1 MPCSIQRSKAQPTL
15 RMWQRIACSAA
26 GPSRAPIASNRTPVL
41 GRRIVRPAAQAELGA
56 RQRRQ
61 LAPQHP
67 GGLGQEAVV
76 GALVDR
82 GVERHVGGVNGLDV
96 VGTAQR
102 RVAPGEGRLEPLPL
116 RARHLAGRQPG
127 ADRLDL
133 LHGLEQLGQPG
144 RLQARDDRAAMRP
157 QLDQIHGR
165 QLLERLAH
173 RRARHGKALRHR
185 HLVQPLPR
193 RQLAAHDRLGDGV
206 PQRIGPCAPRLDRP
220 GPDLFQN
227 RSPARG
233 KPGLCRRVADRVNGG
248 RGFPPRHR
256 RPTGTVLR
264 RFAHAAYKGT
274 GLDVSGAMSM
284 LAAQSA

>member
-1 MPCSIQRSKAQPTL
+1 MVSTS
-15 RMWQRIACSAA
+15 
-26 GPSRAPIASNRTPVL
+26 
-41 GRRIVRPAAQAELGA
+41 
-56 RQRRQ
+56 
-61 LAPQHP
+61 LAPRSAGSH
-67 GGLGQEAVV
+67 
-76 GALVDR
+76 R
-82 GVERHVGGVNGLDV
+82 VED
-96 VGTAQR
+96 
-102 RVAPGEGRLEPLPL
+102 RLEPLPL

-173 RRARHGKALRHR
+173 RRARHGEALRHR
-185 HLVQPLPR
+185 HLVEPLPR

-233 KPGLCRRVADRVNGG
+233 KPGLCRRVAGGVNGG
-248 RGFPPRHR
+248 GGHSMLRTLPSREARPSPRSRATPSPDPR
-256 RPTGTVLR
+256 RPLSTPRPATPGLRCRGRPPCRRPAVPAACRTVPSAR
-264 RFAHAAYKGT
+264 RPCGR
-274 GLDVSGAMSM
+274 
-284 LAAQSA
+284 